1 MKGTESPGAV
11 LRSVDPAEGS
21 PTSRAALVEV
31 VREQVAS
38 ARYRAEAESVAEA
51 LLSWSL
57 AGPDAR
63 SDHLAR
69 AS

>member
-1 MKGTESPGAV
+1 MRGTESPGAA
-11 LRSVDPAEGS
+11 LRAVDPADDL

-38 ARYRAEAESVAEA
+38 ARYRPEAERVAEA
-51 LLSWSL
+51 LLSWSV
-57 AGPDAR
+57 AGPDGR
-63 SDHLAR
+63 SGHLAR